1 MLYFTGVSALQCHE
15 CGSMTDGSTLMGLKG
30 FNNCQFFDHD
40 VAENRSVYL
49 RQCPPDDQCC
59 FTLREHMA
67 VEFWGHQ
74 GTYIIKDLVHFVIN
88 YSSHVVVNKFY
99 LIFQKPRLKSLL
111 MGAVH
116 H

>member
-1 MLYFTGVSALQCHE
+1 
-15 CGSMTDGSTLMGLKG
+15 MGLKG

-74 GTYIIKDLVHFVIN
+74 GISDNVGISLKDAKIKF
-88 YSSHVVVNKFY
+88 YSSHVVFNKRC
-99 LIFQKPRLKSLL
+99 LIFQKLRLKSLL

-116 H
+116 R